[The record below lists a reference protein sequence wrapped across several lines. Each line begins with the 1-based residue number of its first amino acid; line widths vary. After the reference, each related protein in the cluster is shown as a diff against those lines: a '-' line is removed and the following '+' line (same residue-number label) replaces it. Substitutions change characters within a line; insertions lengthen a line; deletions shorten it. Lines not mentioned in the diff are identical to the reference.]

1 MVIWLIGL
9 SGSGKTTVAKLLLK
23 KIKKKYSNTV
33 HLDGDQL
40 RKIYGEKIGYTIKD
54 RNKNAERLSKLS
66 KFLSDQNINVVA
78 SVLSN
83 FPLWQKWN
91 RKNIKNYFQVYLKVS
106 LKTLIKRDKKRL
118 YKMAIKGSKKNVV
131 GVDIKFVEP
140 LNSDLIIENEGNKK
154 SLSKL
159 VNKIIKK
166 TKII

>member
-1 MVIWLIGL
+1 MVIWIIGL
-9 SGSGKTTVAKLLLK
+9 SSSGKTTVAKLLLR
-23 KIKKKYSNTV
+23 KIKKKYSNIV

-40 RKIYGEKIGYTIKD
+40 RKIYGEKIGYTIKS

-66 KFLSDQNINVVA
+66 KFLSDQKINVIA

-91 RKNIKNYFQVYLKVS
+91 RKNIKNYFQIYLKVS
-106 LKTLIKRDKKRL
+106 LKTLIKRDKKKL
-118 YKMAIKGSKKNVV
+118 YKMAIKGRKKNVV
-131 GVDIKFVEP
+131 GVDIKFIEP
-140 LNSDLIIENEGNKK
+140 LNSDLIIENEGDKK
-154 SLSKL
+154 SLKKI

>member
-23 KIKKKYSNTV
+23 KIKKKYSNIV

-66 KFLSDQNINVVA
+66 KFLSDQKINVIA

-91 RKNIKNYFQVYLKVS
+91 RKNIKNYFQIYLKVS
-106 LKTLIKRDKKRL
+106 LKTLIKRDKKKL
-118 YKMAIKGSKKNVV
+118 YKMAIKGRKKNVV
-131 GVDIKFVEP
+131 GVDIKFIEP
-140 LNSDLIIENEGNKK
+140 LNSDLIIENEENKK
-154 SLSKL
+154 SLNKI

>member
-23 KIKKKYSNTV
+23 KIKKKYSNIV

-40 RKIYGEKIGYTIKD
+40 RKIYGKKIGYTIKE

-66 KFLSDQNINVVA
+66 KFLSDQKINVIA

-91 RKNIKNYFQVYLKVS
+91 KKNIKNYFQIYLKVS
-106 LKTLIKRDKKRL
+106 LKTLIKRDKKKL
-118 YKMAIKGSKKNVV
+118 YKMAIKRRRKNVV
-131 GVDIKFVEP
+131 GIDIKFIEP
-140 LNSDLIIENEGNKK
+140 LNSDLVIENEGNKK
-154 SLSKL
+154 SLKKI
-159 VNKIIKK
+159 VNK
-166 TKII
+166 

>member
-23 KIKKKYSNTV
+23 KIKKKYSNIV

-40 RKIYGEKIGYTIKD
+40 RKIYGKKIGYTIKE

-66 KFLSDQNINVVA
+66 KFLSDQKINVIA

-91 RKNIKNYFQVYLKVS
+91 KKNIKNYFQIYLKVS
-106 LKTLIKRDKKRL
+106 LKTLIKRDKKKL
-118 YKMAIKGSKKNVV
+118 YKMAIKRRRKNVV
-131 GVDIKFVEP
+131 GIDIKFIEP
-140 LNSDLIIENEGNKK
+140 LNSDLVIENEGNKK
-154 SLSKL
+154 SLKKI

-166 TKII
+166 TKVI

>member
-1 MVIWLIGL
+1 MVIWIIGL
-9 SGSGKTTVAKLLLK
+9 SSSGKTTVAKLLLR
-23 KIKKKYSNTV
+23 KIKKKYSNIV

-66 KFLSDQNINVVA
+66 KFLSDQKINVIA

-91 RKNIKNYFQVYLKVS
+91 RKNIKNYFQIYLKVS
-106 LKTLIKRDKKRL
+106 LKTLIKRDKKKL
-118 YKMAIKGSKKNVV
+118 YKMAIKGRKKNVV
-131 GVDIKFVEP
+131 GVDIKFIEP
-140 LNSDLIIENEGNKK
+140 LNSDLIIENEGDKK
-154 SLSKL
+154 SLKKI

>member
-9 SGSGKTTVAKLLLK
+9 SGSGKTTVGKLLLK

-131 GVDIKFVEP
+131 GVDIKFVET